1 MKKRIVAIL
10 LIFAAV
16 ASFSAC
22 KNITPGD
29 VFPSLVPGGSTQ
41 KEYEG
46 YYGVGR
52 ESYDAESPY
61 YSEISLGYGY
71 NDLTSED
78 MKTCYNKIDES
89 VYYISDGKDEDKGIY
104 RTLKIELEGIK
115 LTEAQLRVVIS
126 AYFGDNPQ
134 VFWIDN
140 NFEYASTDKK
150 TVLQLYSFLSG
161 REVEVYLGTLAGKV
175 EGIISSLPRGLDEYT
190 RELMLHDALIESC
203 DYADGVETIEDDY
216 KAFTSYGA
224 LVSDSAV
231 CEGYSRGFQLLLSEV
246 GIESYCILGVG
257 SEELHMWNC
266 VLLGSDW
273 YYVDTT
279 WDEDDEASVCYDYFN
294 LSTEQLESDHVIN
307 PHYSEISDEEICGSS
322 TASPKS
328 FNIIVPQCDETEY
341 NFFSKTAVVIDG
353 IGLDNSEKL
362 SDAIIDAAKDADNE
376 YVCVPVVIDTYYLGY
391 EYALDNLFYGGEYM
405 VFDCIDDIN
414 SRGLGFTI
422 DRNDVSIRR
431 LDDFS
436 AVYIYISV
444 E

>member
-29 VFPSLVPGGSTQ
+29 IFPSLVPGGSTQ
-41 KEYEG
+41 KEYKG
-46 YYGVGR
+46 YYGVER
-52 ESYDAESPY
+52 ESYDAQSPY
-61 YSEISLGYGY
+61 YSGKSLGYGY

-78 MKTCYNKIDES
+78 MKTCYNRIDES
-89 VYYISDGKDEDKGIY
+89 VYYISDDKDEDKGIY
-104 RTLKIELEGIK
+104 KTLKIELDGIK
-115 LTEAQLRVVIS
+115 LTEAQLRVIIS

-140 NFEYASTDKK
+140 NFEYASTDQK

-161 REVEVYLGTLAGKV
+161 REVEVYLGTLSDKV
-175 EGIISSLPRGLDEYT
+175 ESIVSSLPQGLDEYT
-190 RELMLHDALIESC
+190 RELMLHDALVDGC
-203 DYADGVETIEDDY
+203 DYADGVESIEDDY

-224 LVSDSAV
+224 LVSNSAV

-246 GIESYCILGVG
+246 GIESYCVLGVG

-273 YYVDTT
+273 YYTDTT
-279 WDEDDEASVCYDYFN
+279 WDEDDEASICYDYFN
-294 LSTEQLESDHVIN
+294 LTTEQIERDHLIN
-307 PHYSEISDEEICGSS
+307 PLYSEISDEEICGNSI
-322 TASPKS
+322 TPPKS
-328 FNIIVPQCDETEY
+328 FNIFVPDCDETEY
-341 NFFSKTAVVIDG
+341 NYFSQSAVVIDG

-362 SDAIIDAAKDADNE
+362 SNAIIAAAERAESE
-376 YVCVPVVIDTYYLGY
+376 YACIPVAIDTYYLGY

-431 LDDFS
+431 LEDFS
-436 AVYIYISV
+436 AVYIYISI